1 MAHFENVEQAQAF
14 DDFKNNLEATGSVDN
29 ITSRKIPT
37 EEIAKS
43 YWDVIHKKENE
54 LIEDEIAYKDAYDYN
69 KERYEELKQE
79 QKALLL
85 QPEPDYDKIELDEKV
100 QKEIDEK
107 YKAKI
112 LTLKRLNH
120 DRMLIRDGDRK
131 LRPSNFNKN
140 VPAVYLRSLED
151 VQTVNIIANH
161 VLVGKFG
168 RGTGKLKLDGPI
180 KEKDLAW
187 INYYKDN
194 PEKIRPHL
202 AILNKNREEINSL
215 TSQTAGS
222 MKLADYDY
230 KNEIKSAKKASID
243 NSEKINRLREIEAEM
258 KTVASKKLELSD
270 KLTTVKNDL
279 MSLDYNKKFLDK
291 KLEHFEGRKRIASE
305 LSKNNPNIK
314 EVVHDGKTNAV
325 VIAVSNVPIN
335 SFDGMLSSNNGKIN
349 NLFIKENDK
358 LIPITEI
365 KNGSMFDE
373 NGKEYETIHYSEMF
387 TSSKQSSRSYNKEH
401 SFVITNKFGDDYK
414 GESTIRPRE
423 GIVANGETPEGLI

>member
-1 MAHFENVEQAQAF
+1 
-14 DDFKNNLEATGSVDN
+14 
-29 ITSRKIPT
+29 
-37 EEIAKS
+37 
-43 YWDVIHKKENE
+43 
-54 LIEDEIAYKDAYDYN
+54 
-69 KERYEELKQE
+69 
-79 QKALLL
+79 
-85 QPEPDYDKIELDEKV
+85 
-100 QKEIDEK
+100 
-107 YKAKI
+107 
-112 LTLKRLNH
+112 
-120 DRMLIRDGDRK
+120 
-131 LRPSNFNKN
+131 
-140 VPAVYLRSLED
+140 
-151 VQTVNIIANH
+151 
-161 VLVGKFG
+161 
-168 RGTGKLKLDGPI
+168 
-180 KEKDLAW
+180 
-187 INYYKDN
+187 
-194 PEKIRPHL
+194 
-202 AILNKNREEINSL
+202 
-215 TSQTAGS
+215 
-222 MKLADYDY
+222 
-230 KNEIKSAKKASID
+230 
-243 NSEKINRLREIEAEM
+243 M
-258 KTVASKKLELSD
+258 KTVASNKLELSD